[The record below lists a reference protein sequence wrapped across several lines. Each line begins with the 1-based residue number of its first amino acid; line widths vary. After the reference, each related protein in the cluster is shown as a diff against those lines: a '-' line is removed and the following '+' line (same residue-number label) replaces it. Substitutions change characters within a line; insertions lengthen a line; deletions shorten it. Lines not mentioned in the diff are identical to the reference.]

1 MLINF
6 SNHPSERWSAPQ
18 RAAAEEDYGE
28 IIDIMF
34 PAVDAGASGCEVLE
48 LAEQHCAMIE
58 EFSPDAVLC
67 QGEFSLSFALTA
79 LLLDRGIKVIC
90 ACSER
95 DVEEMVDENGDTV
108 RKTVFRFVRFREY
121 KLPNRA

>member
-18 RAAAEEDYGE
+18 RAAAEADYGE

-34 PAVDAGASGCEVLE
+34 PAVDVGASCCEVFE
-48 LAEQHCAMIE
+48 LAKEYCAMIE
-58 EFSPDAVLC
+58 ELSPDAVLC
-67 QGEFSLSFALTA
+67 QGEFSLSFAVTA
-79 LLLDRGIKVIC
+79 LLLERGIKVIC

-95 DVEEMVDENGDTV
+95 DVEEMADENGDTV
-108 RKTVFRFVRFREY
+108 RKTVFRFVRYREY
-121 KLPNRA
+121 KLPDRA